1 MLKMIRER
9 SEISSRHSGFVISS
23 SFGVRHW
30 SFAALVVAIMF
41 SSANLKA
48 TSVEDSSVIAFPPS
62 SAQKWVLPNGLTI
75 IVQEDR
81 SAPVA
86 SVQAWCATGSIDEDA
101 HLGAGLSHIL
111 EHMLFKGT
119 KTRST
124 NEIAQ
129 KIQDVGGYVNAYT
142 SFAHTVFWIDVPKD
156 GVTTALDV
164 LADAMM
170 NSTLPPEEYLKE
182 QEVIRREFA
191 MGLDDPDRVATLL
204 LFATAYQ
211 RHPYRLPVIGQIEVY
226 NQLTQEQVMQYYKA
240 RYVPNNLT
248 FIVVGDVDAE
258 KVHQQLVEF
267 FKAYPEKSL
276 KPVFIPEEPPQ
287 LGRRQMHQEFP
298 TELTHLALAW
308 HIPEVTNP
316 DVPALD
322 LLSTVLGDGR
332 SSRLYR
338 RVREEAG
345 LAYRISAFSYTP
357 GDPGLFGIDATL
369 DPKKR
374 EAAEQL
380 VLHILDE
387 VKQAG
392 VTAEELIKA
401 KKISLSHHLGALT
414 TMRGQASDIGSN
426 WLLTR
431 NLNFSRDYLDAVQKV
446 TLDDVKR
453 VAAKYLTND
462 NLTTVSLNPK
472 GSLVAKAEGAK
483 PISAGEIQKFELSN
497 GLRILVREDAR
508 LPLVAMGAVFRS
520 GLLAETAQTNG
531 ITRLMA
537 KVLLKG
543 TKTRTAEQIAN
554 QIEAVGGSIASDAGN
569 NSFSVSLDV
578 MKPDLKLGVELLSD
592 VLLNA
597 TMPEKAI
604 AREKEI
610 QIAGIKQEEE
620 QLTTVARNILRQAL
634 FTQHP
639 YALRANGS
647 VESVQRLT
655 QKDLLEFRDRYLV
668 AKNGVIFVFGNV
680 KAAEVKQLFEKALGG
695 MKPGELALTDA
706 HPAAPLG
713 KTETVESRKEKAQG
727 VIMVGYRGADLF
739 SPDRYALEL
748 IDEASSD
755 LGSRFFIRIREQM
768 GLAYFV
774 GASQMQGLVPGLF
787 AFYLGTDPEK
797 IEPVKTALLDE
808 IRKLASDGLTK
819 EELTRAKKKLIGQ
832 QEIANQSNDSFGY
845 HCSLDELYG
854 LGFDYY
860 KKLEHDVDAVTLED
874 IKRVAVKYFRDQPY
888 VLATVRPPDRS
899 AAAKQK

>member
-1 MLKMIRER
+1 MIR
-9 SEISSRHSGFVISS
+9 
-23 SFGVRHW
+23 
-30 SFAALVVAIMF
+30 FAPGLALIVASMF

-48 TSVEDSSVIAFPPS
+48 APTDNSTGITFPSS
-62 SAQKWVLPNGLTI
+62 SAQKWFLPNGLTI
-75 IVQEDR
+75 IVQEDH

-86 SVQAWCATGSIDEDA
+86 SVQAWCATGSIDEDE

-124 NEIAQ
+124 NVIAQ
-129 KIQDVGGYVNAYT
+129 KIQDVGGYINAYT
-142 SFAHTVFWIDVPKD
+142 SFDRTVFWIDVPKD
-156 GVTTALDV
+156 GIATALDV

-170 NSTLPPEEYLKE
+170 NSTLPPEEYQKE

-191 MGLDDPDRVATLL
+191 MGLDDPDRVVGLR

-211 RHPYRLPVIGQIEVY
+211 RHPYRFPVIGEIEIY
-226 NQLTQEQVMQYYKA
+226 NQLTHEQVMQYYKT

-248 FIVVGDVDAE
+248 FVVAGDVDAE
-258 KVHQQLVEF
+258 KVRQQLTEF

-276 KPVFIPEEPPQ
+276 KPLFIPEEPPQ
-287 LGRRQMHQEFP
+287 LGRREVHEEFA
-298 TELTHLALAW
+298 TELTHLSLAW

-322 LLSTVLGDGR
+322 LLSSILGDGR

-380 VLHILDE
+380 VLRILDE

-392 VTAEELIKA
+392 VTTEELMKA

-431 NLNFSRDYLDAVQKV
+431 NLNFSRDYLDAAQKV
-446 TLDDVKR
+446 TLDDIKR
-453 VAAKYLTND
+453 VAAHYLTNE
-462 NLTTVSLNPK
+462 NLTVVSLNPK
-472 GSLVAKAEGAK
+472 GSLLAKTEAAK
-483 PISAGEIQKFELSN
+483 PVGVGEVQKFELSN
-497 GLRILVREDAR
+497 GLRLLVRQDAR
-508 LPLVAMGAVFRS
+508 LPLVAIGAVFRS
-520 GLLAETAQTNG
+520 GLLAETPQTNG

-554 QIEAVGGSIASDAGN
+554 QIEAVGGSISSEAGN
-569 NSFSVSLDV
+569 NSFAVSLDIT
-578 MKPDLKLGVELLSD
+578 KPDVKLGVELLSD

-597 TMPEKAI
+597 TMPEEAI
-604 AREKEI
+604 AREKEV
-610 QIAGIKQEEE
+610 QIAAIKQDEE

-647 VESVQRLT
+647 VDSIQRLT
-655 QKDLLEFRDRYLV
+655 RKDLLEFRDRYVV
-668 AKNGVIFVFGNV
+668 AKNGVIFVFGDV
-680 KAAEVKQLFEKALGG
+680 KAAEVKQLFEQALAG
-695 MKPGELALTDA
+695 MKPGTLALTDA
-706 HPAAPLG
+706 HPAAPLN
-713 KTETVESRKEKAQG
+713 KIETVESRKEKAQG
-727 VIMVGYRGADLF
+727 VIMVGYRGADIF
-739 SPDRYALEL
+739 SPDRYPLQL

-755 LGSRFFIRIREQM
+755 LGSRFFVRIREQM
-768 GLAYFV
+768 GLAYYV
-774 GASQMQGLVPGLF
+774 GANQMEGLVPGLF
-787 AFYLGTDPEK
+787 AFYLGTDPQK

-808 IRKLASDGLTK
+808 IHKLATDGLTN
-819 EELTRAKKKLIGQ
+819 EELARAKKKVIGQ

-845 HCSLDELYG
+845 QCALDEIYG
-854 LGFDYY
+854 LGFNYY
-860 KKLEHDVDAVTLED
+860 KSLEHGVEAVSLDD
-874 IKRVAVKYFRDQPY
+874 IKRVAAKYFRDQPY
-888 VLATVRPPDRS
+888 VLATVRPPEGS
-899 AAAKQK
+899 AAANKK

>member
-1 MLKMIRER
+1 MIR
-9 SEISSRHSGFVISS
+9 
-23 SFGVRHW
+23 
-30 SFAALVVAIMF
+30 FAPGLALIVASMF

-48 TSVEDSSVIAFPPS
+48 AATNDSTVITFPPS
-62 SAQKWVLPNGLTI
+62 TAQKWVLPNGLTV
-75 IVQEDR
+75 IVQEDH

-86 SVQAWCATGSIDEDA
+86 SVQAWCATGSIDEDE

-124 NEIAQ
+124 NVIAQ
-129 KIQDVGGYVNAYT
+129 KIQDVGGYINAYT
-142 SFAHTVFWIDVPKD
+142 SFDRTVFWIDVPKD
-156 GVTTALDV
+156 GVATALDV

-170 NSTLPPEEYLKE
+170 NSTLPPKEYMKE

-191 MGLDDPDRVATLL
+191 MGLDDPDRVAGLL

-211 RHPYRLPVIGQIEVY
+211 RHPYHFPVIGDIEIY
-226 NQLTQEQVMQYYKA
+226 NQLTQDQVIQYYKT
-240 RYVPNNLT
+240 RYSPNNLT
-248 FIVVGDVDAE
+248 FVVVGDVDVA
-258 KVHQQLVEF
+258 KVRQQLTEF

-276 KPVFIPEEPPQ
+276 KPIFIPEEPPQ
-287 LGRRQMHQEFP
+287 LGRREVHQEFA
-298 TELTHLALAW
+298 TELTHLSLAW

-374 EAAEQL
+374 EVAEQL

-446 TLDDVKR
+446 TLDDIKR
-453 VAAKYLTND
+453 VAAHYLTNE
-462 NLTTVSLNPK
+462 NLTVISLNPK
-472 GSLVAKAEGAK
+472 GSLLPKAGTAK
-483 PISAGEIQKFELSN
+483 PISAGEVQKFELSN
-497 GLRILVREDAR
+497 GLRLLVREDAR
-508 LPLVAMGAVFRS
+508 LPLVAVGAVFRS
-520 GLLAETAQTNG
+520 GLLAETPQTNG

-537 KVLLKG
+537 KALLKG
-543 TKTRTAEQIAN
+543 TTTRTAEQIAN
-554 QIEAVGGSIASDAGN
+554 EIEAVGGSMSSEASN
-569 NSFSVSLDV
+569 NTFNVSLEV
-578 MKPDLKLGVELLSD
+578 TKPDVKLAVELLSD

-597 TMPEKAI
+597 IMPEKAI

-610 QIAGIKQEEE
+610 QLAAIKQEEE
-620 QLTTVARNILRQAL
+620 QMTTVARNILRQAL

-647 VESVQRLT
+647 VDSVQRLT
-655 QKDLLEFRDRYLV
+655 QKDLLEFRDRYVV
-668 AKNGVIFVFGNV
+668 AKNGV
-680 KAAEVKQLFEKALGG
+680 
-695 MKPGELALTDA
+695 
-706 HPAAPLG
+706 
-713 KTETVESRKEKAQG
+713 
-727 VIMVGYRGADLF
+727 
-739 SPDRYALEL
+739 
-748 IDEASSD
+748 DEASSD

-768 GLAYFV
+768 GLAYYV
-774 GASQMQGLVPGLF
+774 GASQMEGLVPGLF
-787 AFYLGTDPEK
+787 AFYLGTDPQK
-797 IEPVKTALLDE
+797 IEPVKIALLDE
-808 IRKLASDGLTK
+808 IRKLATNGLTN
-819 EELTRAKKKLIGQ
+819 EELARAKKKLIGQ

-845 HCSLDELYG
+845 QCALDELYG
-854 LGFDYY
+854 LGFNYY
-860 KKLEHDVDAVTLED
+860 KSLQHNVEAVSLDD
-874 IKRVAVKYFRDQPY
+874 IKRVAAKYFRDQPY
-888 VLATVRPPDRS
+888 VLATVRPPDSS
-899 AAAKQK
+899 AAANQK

>member
-1 MLKMIRER
+1 MMR
-9 SEISSRHSGFVISS
+9 
-23 SFGVRHW
+23 
-30 SFAALVVAIMF
+30 FAPCVALVVAIMF
-41 SSANLKA
+41 STANRNTTATEKSA
-48 TSVEDSSVIAFPPS
+48 TITFPPS
-62 SAQKWVLPNGLTI
+62 TAQKWILPNGLTI

-86 SVQAWCATGSIDEDA
+86 SVQAWCATGSIDEDQ

-142 SFAHTVFWIDVPKD
+142 SFDRTVFWIDVPKD
-156 GVTTALDV
+156 GITTALDI

-170 NSTLPPEEYLKE
+170 NSTLPPAEYQKE

-191 MGLDDPDRVATLL
+191 MGLDDPDRVAGLL

-211 RHPYRLPVIGQIEVY
+211 RHPYHFPVIGDIEIY
-226 NQLTQEQVMQYYKA
+226 NQLTQDQVMQYYKT

-248 FIVVGDVDAE
+248 FVVVGDVDAA
-258 KVHQQLVEF
+258 KVRQQLTEF

-287 LGRRQMHQEFP
+287 LGRREVHEEFA
-298 TELTHLALAW
+298 TELTHLSLAW

-322 LLSTVLGDGR
+322 LLSSILGDGR

-380 VLHILDE
+380 VLRILDE

-392 VTAEELIKA
+392 VTTEELMKA

-431 NLNFSRDYLDAVQKV
+431 NLNFSRDYLDAVQQV
-446 TLDDVKR
+446 TLDDIKR

-497 GLRILVREDAR
+497 GLRILVREDVR
-508 LPLVAMGAVFRS
+508 LPLVAMGAVFRC
-520 GLLAETAQTNG
+520 GLLSETEANNG
-531 ITRLMA
+531 ITRLAA

-554 QIEAVGGSIASDAGN
+554 QIEAVGGSISSEAGN
-569 NSFSVSLDV
+569 NSFAVSLDIT
-578 MKPDLKLGVELLSD
+578 KPDVKLGVELLSD

-597 TMPEKAI
+597 TMPEEAI
-604 AREKEI
+604 AREKEV
-610 QIAGIKQEEE
+610 QIAAIKQDEE

-647 VESVQRLT
+647 VDSIQRLT
-655 QKDLLEFRDRYLV
+655 RKDLLEFRDRYVV
-668 AKNGVIFVFGNV
+668 AKNGVIFVFGDV

-695 MKPGELALTDA
+695 MKPGA
-706 HPAAPLG
+706 
-713 KTETVESRKEKAQG
+713 
-727 VIMVGYRGADLF
+727 
-739 SPDRYALEL
+739 
-748 IDEASSD
+748 
-755 LGSRFFIRIREQM
+755 
-768 GLAYFV
+768 
-774 GASQMQGLVPGLF
+774 
-787 AFYLGTDPEK
+787 
-797 IEPVKTALLDE
+797 
-808 IRKLASDGLTK
+808 
-819 EELTRAKKKLIGQ
+819 
-832 QEIANQSNDSFGY
+832 
-845 HCSLDELYG
+845 
-854 LGFDYY
+854 
-860 KKLEHDVDAVTLED
+860 
-874 IKRVAVKYFRDQPY
+874 
-888 VLATVRPPDRS
+888 
-899 AAAKQK
+899 

>member
-1 MLKMIRER
+1 MMR
-9 SEISSRHSGFVISS
+9 
-23 SFGVRHW
+23 
-30 SFAALVVAIMF
+30 FAPSVALLVAIMF
-41 SSANLKA
+41 RTANLNA
-48 TSVEDSSVIAFPPS
+48 AGPDGSSVITFPPS
-62 SAQKWVLPNGLTI
+62 SAQKWVLPNGLPI
-75 IVQEDR
+75 IVQEDH

-119 KTRST
+119 QTRST

-129 KIQDVGGYVNAYT
+129 KIQDVGGYINAYT
-142 SFAHTVFWIDVPKD
+142 SFDRTVFWIDVPKD
-156 GVTTALDV
+156 GVATALDV

-170 NSTLPPEEYLKE
+170 NSTLPPEEYRKE

-191 MGLDDPDRVATLL
+191 MGMDDPDRMAGLL

-211 RHPYRLPVIGQIEVY
+211 RHPYRFPVIGEIEIY
-226 NQLTQEQVMQYYKA
+226 NQLTQEQVMQYYKT

-248 FIVVGDVDAE
+248 FIVAGDVDAE
-258 KVHQQLVEF
+258 KVRQQLTEL
-267 FKAYPEKSL
+267 FKPYPEQSL
-276 KPVFIPEEPPQ
+276 KPVFIPAEPPQ
-287 LGRRQMHQEFP
+287 LGLREVHQEFP
-298 TELTHLALAW
+298 TELTHLEFAW
-308 HIPEVTNP
+308 HIPEITNP

-322 LLSTVLGDGR
+322 LLSTILGEGR

-345 LAYRISAFSYTP
+345 LAFGISAP

-374 EAAEQL
+374 DAAEQL
-380 VLHILDE
+380 VLRIIDE

-392 VTAEELIKA
+392 VTAEELTKA

-426 WLLTR
+426 WFLTR

-446 TLDDVKR
+446 TLDDIKR
-453 VAAKYLTND
+453 VAANYLTD
-462 NLTTVSLNPK
+462 TNLTLVSLNPK
-472 GSLVAKAEGAK
+472 GSLAAKAEGPRVAE
-483 PISAGEIQKFELSN
+483 AAEIQKFELSN
-497 GLRILVREDAR
+497 GLRLLVREDRR
-508 LPLVAMGAVFRS
+508 LPLVAMGAVFRG
-520 GLLAETAQTNG
+520 GLLAETTQDNG

-554 QIEAVGGSIASDAGN
+554 QIEAVGGSISSDAGN
-569 NSFSVSLDV
+569 NTFNVSLGV
-578 MKPDLKLGVELLSD
+578 TKPDVKLGVELLSD

-610 QIAGIKQEEE
+610 QIAAIQQEEE
-620 QLTTVARNILRQAL
+620 QLTAVARNIMRQAL
-634 FTQHP
+634 FPRHP
-639 YALRANGS
+639 FALRANGS

-655 QKDLLEFRDRYLV
+655 QKDLLEFRDRYI
-668 AKNGVIFVFGNV
+668 AGKNGVIFVFGDV

-695 MKPGELALTDA
+695 MKPGELALSDV
-706 HPAAPLG
+706 HPAAPLSG
-713 KTETVESRKEKAQG
+713 TEAVESRKDKAQG
-727 VIMVGYRGADLF
+727 VIMVGFRGASVS
-739 SPDRYALEL
+739 SPDRTVLDL

-755 LGSRFFIRIREQM
+755 LGSRFFVRIREQM
-768 GLAYFV
+768 GLAYYV
-774 GASQMQGLVPGLF
+774 GANQMQGLVPGLF
-787 AFYLGTDPEK
+787 AFYLGTDPQK
-797 IEPVKTALLDE
+797 IAPVKTALLDE
-808 IRKLASDGLTK
+808 IHKLANDGLTK
-819 EELTRAKKKLIGQ
+819 EELARAKKKLIGQ
-832 QEIANQSNDSFGY
+832 QEIANQSNDAFGY
-845 HCSLDELYG
+845 QCSLDEIYG
-854 LGFDYY
+854 LGFDFY
-860 KKLEHDVDAVTLED
+860 KRLEHDVDAVTLDD
-874 IKRVAVKYFRDQPY
+874 IKRVAAKYFRDQPY
-888 VLATVRPPDRS
+888 VLATVRPPEGS

>member
-1 MLKMIRER
+1 MIR
-9 SEISSRHSGFVISS
+9 
-23 SFGVRHW
+23 
-30 SFAALVVAIMF
+30 FAPGLALVVASMF

-48 TSVEDSSVIAFPPS
+48 APANESTVITFPPS

-75 IVQEDR
+75 IVQEDH

-86 SVQAWCATGSIDEDA
+86 SVQAWCATGSIDEDQ

-124 NEIAQ
+124 NVIAQ
-129 KIQDVGGYVNAYT
+129 KIQDVGGYINAYT
-142 SFAHTVFWIDVPKD
+142 SFDRTVFWIDVPKD
-156 GVTTALDV
+156 GVATALDV

-170 NSTLPPEEYLKE
+170 NSTLPPEEYMKE

-191 MGLDDPDRVATLL
+191 MGLDDPDRVAGLL

-211 RHPYRLPVIGQIEVY
+211 RHPYHFPVIGDIEIY
-226 NQLTQEQVMQYYKA
+226 NQLTQDQVMQYYKT

-248 FIVVGDVDAE
+248 FVVVGDVDAA
-258 KVHQQLVEF
+258 KVRQQLTEF

-276 KPVFIPEEPPQ
+276 KPVFIPDEPPQ
-287 LGRRQMHQEFP
+287 LGRREVHQEFA
-298 TELTHLALAW
+298 TELAHLSLAW

-322 LLSTVLGDGR
+322 LLSTILGDGR

-345 LAYRISAFSYTP
+345 LVYRISAFSYTP
-357 GDPGLFGIDATL
+357 GDPGLFGIDAAL

-380 VLHILDE
+380 VLRILDE
-387 VKQAG
+387 VKQSG
-392 VTAEELIKA
+392 VKAEELMKA
-401 KKISLSHHLGALT
+401 KKMSLSHQLGALT

-446 TLDDVKR
+446 TLDDIKR
-453 VAAKYLTND
+453 VAAHYLTNE
-462 NLTTVSLNPK
+462 NLTVISLNPK
-472 GSLVAKAEGAK
+472 GSLLAKAEAAK
-483 PISAGEIQKFELSN
+483 PISAGEVQKFELSN
-497 GLRILVREDAR
+497 GLRLLVREDAR
-508 LPLVAMGAVFRS
+508 LPLVAIGAVFRS
-520 GLLAETAQTNG
+520 GLLAETPQTNG

-537 KVLLKG
+537 KALLKG
-543 TKTRTAEQIAN
+543 TTTRTAEQIAN
-554 QIEAVGGSIASDAGN
+554 EIEAVGGSISSEASN
-569 NSFSVSLDV
+569 NTFNVSLEV
-578 MKPDLKLGVELLSD
+578 TKPDVKLAVELLSD

-610 QIAGIKQEEE
+610 QIAAIKQEEE

-647 VESVQRLT
+647 VESVQRLN
-655 QKDLLEFRDRYLV
+655 QKDLLEFRDRYVV
-668 AKNGVIFVFGNV
+668 AKNGVIFVFGDV

-695 MKPGELALTDA
+695 MRPGALALTDA
-706 HPAAPLG
+706 HPAAPLS
-713 KTETVESRKEKAQG
+713 KTETVESRKDKAQG
-727 VIMVGYRGADLF
+727 VIMVGYRGADIF
-739 SPDRYALEL
+739 SPDRYALQL

-768 GLAYFV
+768 GLAYYV
-774 GASQMQGLVPGLF
+774 GASQMEGLVPGLF
-787 AFYLGTDPEK
+787 AFYLGTDPQK

-808 IRKLASDGLTK
+808 IGKLARDGLTN
-819 EELTRAKKKLIGQ
+819 EELARAKKKLIGQ

-845 HCSLDELYG
+845 QCALDELYG
-854 LGFDYY
+854 LGFNYY
-860 KKLEHDVDAVTLED
+860 KSLQRNVDAVTLDD
-874 IKRVAVKYFRDQPY
+874 IKRVAAKYFRDQPY
-888 VLATVRPPDRS
+888 VLATVRPPEEA